1 MQDHVTPSGILLL
14 AGPAVLAL
22 LLIVLSLSLF
32 RAKAHA
38 GWRCVTPGVGYWT
51 AAVLCLALAG
61 GIGWVWGFVGST
73 REDAHFQ
80 MRIAWWL
87 SILFGLG
94 AVFAGWRIFSLH
106 RLDLRWR
113 GETLRWS
120 GSGDV
125 PMRSLE
131 SLRGNLF
138 GFAQARFQ
146 GKNALAIDLAAV
158 QADQL
163 IEKLEDVNGLAQEER
178 PPEH

>member
-61 GIGWVWGFVGST
+61 GIGWVWGFVGSA
-73 REDAHFQ
+73 REDADFQ
-80 MRIAWWL
+80 MRVAWWL
-87 SILFGLG
+87 SVLFGLG
-94 AVFAGWRIFSLH
+94 AVFSGLRIVSLH

-113 GETLRWS
+113 GESLRWS

-131 SLRGNLF
+131 ILRTNML
-138 GFAQARFQ
+138 GFAEARFQ
-146 GKNALAIDLAAV
+146 GGHVLAIDRAAA

-163 IEKLEDVNGLAQEER
+163 VEKLEDVNGLATEER